1 VTESGD
7 TRRQRLA
14 DAALDVVADG
24 GMRALTHRAVD
35 ARTGFPAGTTSAYF
49 RTREALVVALADRI
63 SDLDQS
69 DVADLDLVAGGDL
82 MGGAGAPPA
91 VPALLEAV
99 AANMAALAHHLMT
112 TAGRR
117 SLVRYA
123 CLLETTHRPALRGM
137 LRHTEAARVQTA
149 ELLTWA
155 GAPRP
160 EESARTLVAA
170 VDGLILDGVLDPPA
184 PDLDR
189 TRRAVRRLLNAA
201 LAPDH
206 T

>member
-1 VTESGD
+1 VTTSGD
-7 TRRQRLA
+7 TRRQQLA

-35 ARTGFPAGTTSAYF
+35 ARAGFPAGTTSAYF
-49 RTREALVVALADRI
+49 RTREALVVGLADRI
-63 SDLDQS
+63 SDLDQR
-69 DVADLDLVAGGDL
+69 DLAELGLLAGGDL
-82 MGGAGAPPA
+82 MGGAGAPPP
-91 VPALLEAV
+91 VPAVLELV
-99 AANMAALAHHLMT
+99 AERMAALAHHLMT

-137 LRHTEAARVQTA
+137 LRHAEAARAQSA
-149 ELLTWA
+149 QLLTWA
-155 GAPRP
+155 GAARP

-170 VDGLILDGVLDPPA
+170 VDGLILDGVLDPSA
-184 PDLDR
+184 PDLAR

-206 T
+206 A